1 MASRYD
7 RDKRFVY
14 KILKGSVGVNYEDME
29 IVDEDEYLD
38 LLGLAAG
45 LLDLG
50 KSGIGDILDWE
61 LMRIL
66 RMLRRYEF
74 KMYNKK

>member
-29 IVDEDEYLD
+29 IVDEEEYLD

-50 KSGIGDILDWE
+50 KGGIGDILDWE
-61 LMRIL
+61 LRRIL